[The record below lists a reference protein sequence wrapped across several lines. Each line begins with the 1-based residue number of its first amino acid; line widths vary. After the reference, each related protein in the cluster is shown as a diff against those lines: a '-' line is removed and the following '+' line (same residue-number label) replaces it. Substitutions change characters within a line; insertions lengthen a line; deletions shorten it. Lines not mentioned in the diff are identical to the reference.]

1 MKITVYTV
9 IFMREGLFDGHANFL
24 TYEEASEH
32 FEDVTGENYE
42 DFTIK
47 ADCDHCLIGSRIE
60 EDEIDLTPKK
70 ERTFMVHIHDSYVR
84 DTQYVTAPEE
94 VDSENWLEI
103 NGSVLVGVVNAKS
116 TDEAIDMISKE
127 LGVSKEI
134 LIVHEI
140 VE

>member
-1 MKITVYTV
+1 MKIDIFTV

-24 TYEEASEH
+24 TYEEACEH

-47 ADCDHCLIGSRIE
+47 ADCEHCLIGSRIE
-60 EDEIDLTPKK
+60 EDTIDLIPKK

-84 DTQYVTAPEE
+84 DTQYVSTPEE
-94 VDSENWLEI
+94 VDSENWLDI
-103 NGSVLVGVVNAKS
+103 NGSILVGVIDASSKY
-116 TDEAIDMISKE
+116 EAIDIISKE
-127 LGVSKEI
+127 LGVSKDI
-134 LIVHEI
+134 LIAHEI

>member
-1 MKITVYTV
+1 MELTIYTV

-24 TYEEASEH
+24 TYEEACEH

-47 ADCDHCLIGSRIE
+47 ADCEHCLIGSRIE
-60 EDEIDLTPKK
+60 EDTIDLIPKK
-70 ERTFMVHIHDSYVR
+70 ERKFMVHIHDCYVR
-84 DTQYVTAPEE
+84 DTQYVSTQEE

-103 NGSVLVGVVNAKS
+103 NGSVLAGVVNVTS
-116 TDEAIDMISKE
+116 TDEAIDLISME
-127 LGVSKEI
+127 LGVSKDI
-134 LIVHEI
+134 LIAHEI